1 MSKLAS
7 PKGVNDMTPQEIFD
21 TVATHLFT
29 QGERAGIFV
38 DEDDDSGPEFEC
50 RYRTPQGAKCAVGV
64 LLPDEVYDPTM
75 EGSSVQG
82 ICERGFQVPLWMA
95 STLSLLM
102 DLQQVHDELDSW
114 DNDESMLD
122 NLRSVADE
130 YVLDAGVL
138 TNLSFNRAKSE

>member
-1 MSKLAS
+1 
-7 PKGVNDMTPQEIFD
+7 MTPQEIFD

-64 LLPDEVYDPTM
+64 LLPDEVYDPGM

-82 ICERGFQVPLWMA
+82 ICEGSFQVPSWIA

-102 DLQQVHDELDSW
+102 DLQHVHDEPLSW
-114 DNDESMLD
+114 YNDKSMLD
-122 NLRSVADE
+122 DLRIIADR
-130 YVLDAGVL
+130 YGLDAGVL